1 MKILFAVSLFALFGS
16 IVVDLIFN
24 LITFPLKNEIEK
36 DPEKRPLY
44 EDSEA
49 LTRLYYWNRPKILR
63 ENPLADA
70 LVRNGSTL
78 LYLVFSLTALI
89 GVYLFT
95 LSVGWTLICIPALV
109 FVYFLSSLVSVLL
122 TTLMMKRADSIGGE
136 EDDDA
141 DRSA

>member
-1 MKILFAVSLFALFGS
+1 
-16 IVVDLIFN
+16 
-24 LITFPLKNEIEK
+24 
-36 DPEKRPLY
+36 
-44 EDSEA
+44 
-49 LTRLYYWNRPKILR
+49 
-63 ENPLADA
+63 
-70 LVRNGSTL
+70 
-78 LYLVFSLTALI
+78 
-89 GVYLFT
+89 VYLFT